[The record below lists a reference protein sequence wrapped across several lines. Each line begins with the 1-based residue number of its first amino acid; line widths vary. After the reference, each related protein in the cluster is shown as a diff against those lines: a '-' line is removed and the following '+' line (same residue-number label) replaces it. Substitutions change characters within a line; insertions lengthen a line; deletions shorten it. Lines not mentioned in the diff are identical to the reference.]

1 MTSNK
6 ASCQPNDCQNR
17 WVFKRCLKVASSWS
31 TRVQQSTGWTRNP
44 ATSTRSDLARRWT
57 ATSTHLPWRRI
68 PDKTTTTSGRDCREP
83 YMIWSAMA
91 SWSVWKRS
99 GDPPPRECSAA
110 AAAFIIIELNVLLV
124 IITKIH
130 YHCPSSHLAYSS
142 CCSCLGTSLLSKYSI
157 LAVVRLLLC
166 IYISLCTLIL
176 YRTMHI
182 VDIRDS
188 FECIDYTAQC
198 WHRNEIKCCADGFV
212 NIVMHM
218 L

>member
-1 MTSNK
+1 MIDSSTAEYWVNK
-6 ASCQPNDCQNR
+6 KPCNLYSLRLSSALDCHKYAFAMKKDSRQNYNNLWPR
-17 WVFKRCLKVASSWS
+17 LQRAIHDLKRNGELERLKTKW
-31 TRVQQSTGWTRNP
+31 W
-44 ATSTRSDLARRWT
+44 
-57 ATSTHLPWRRI
+57 
-68 PDKTTTTSGRDCREP
+68 
-83 YMIWSAMA
+83 
-91 SWSVWKRS
+91 
-99 GDPPPRECSAA
+99 PPPRECSAA

-130 YHCPSSHLAYSS
+130 YHCPSSHLAYGS
-142 CCSCLGTSLLSKYSI
+142 CCSCLGASLLSKYSI

-198 WHRNEIKCCADGFV
+198 SHRNEIKCCADGFV